1 LASIFVAGQGQ
12 PIFVLF
18 GLAGIVLLIGAISGG
33 HINPAVTVAAWVTR
47 RIGWLRALGYI
58 FVQFLGAAVAYFA
71 LHAFLGGATQP
82 TAEQQMYGS
91 TAATLY
97 QAVDIAKLTGKE
109 WFVFFEELLGTAI
122 LGFAIAAATRTTDSL
137 TKAFTSGFGIFIA
150 LMTGLTI
157 AGYAS
162 ASSILNPAVALTLQ
176 AYAPTVWAYAV
187 YILAPVIGAVLG
199 FIIYDLVRGKN
210 NA

>member
-1 LASIFVAGQGQ
+1 
-12 PIFVLF
+12 
-18 GLAGIVLLIGAISGG
+18 
-33 HINPAVTVAAWVTR
+33 
-47 RIGWLRALGYI
+47 
-58 FVQFLGAAVAYFA
+58 
-71 LHAFLGGATQP
+71 
-82 TAEQQMYGS
+82 MYGS

-187 YILAPVIGAVLG
+187 YILAPVSLAISTAW
-199 FIIYDLVRGKN
+199 
-210 NA
+210 

>member
-1 LASIFVAGQGQ
+1 
-12 PIFVLF
+12 
-18 GLAGIVLLIGAISGG
+18 
-33 HINPAVTVAAWVTR
+33 
-47 RIGWLRALGYI
+47 
-58 FVQFLGAAVAYFA
+58 
-71 LHAFLGGATQP
+71 
-82 TAEQQMYGS
+82 
-91 TAATLY
+91 
-97 QAVDIAKLTGKE
+97 
-109 WFVFFEELLGTAI
+109 
-122 LGFAIAAATRTTDSL
+122 
-137 TKAFTSGFGIFIA
+137 
-150 LMTGLTI
+150 MTGLTI